1 MTKHWLTNDS
11 KINYTKDVPNALTE
25 QLDTT
30 SCSKNSNRVNGTSNK
45 ESAMKE
51 VTTAI
56 TEIKSK
62 VSMDEW
68 KQRIIDC
75 QNSGMSIRAWC
86 QENGVAT
93 SSYYHYLRKIRESM
107 LQESQL
113 VPLEL
118 PKPVSSPEIR
128 IESGGITVTLPE
140 NVSAEQLTAVLS
152 ALKSC

>member
-1 MTKHWLTNDS
+1 
-11 KINYTKDVPNALTE
+11 
-25 QLDTT
+25 
-30 SCSKNSNRVNGTSNK
+30 
-45 ESAMKE
+45 MKE

-56 TEIKSK
+56 TEIKSR

-68 KQRIIDC
+68 KQRIIVC
-75 QNSGMSIRAWC
+75 RNSGMSIRGWC

-107 LQESQL
+107 LQESQI

-128 IESGGITVTLPE
+128 IESAGITVILPE
-140 NVSAEQLTAVLS
+140 NASTEQLTAVLS

>member
-1 MTKHWLTNDS
+1 MN
-11 KINYTKDVPNALTE
+11 
-25 QLDTT
+25 
-30 SCSKNSNRVNGTSNK
+30 
-45 ESAMKE
+45 E

-56 TEIKSK
+56 NEIKTR

-75 QNSGMSIRAWC
+75 RQSGMSIRAWC
-86 QENGVAT
+86 QKNGGAA

-107 LQESQL
+107 LQERQI

-118 PKPVSSPEIR
+118 PKSASSPGIR
-128 IESGGITVTLPE
+128 IESGGITITLPE
-140 NVSAEQLTAVLS
+140 TVSPEQLTAVLS